1 MRFFEF
7 GRASLPRVSGVT
19 LLAAAVLVLLPALA
33 WLQYSWLNQIA
44 DADRERRARTLQ
56 TAASQLAQDF
66 DGEVGKAVMG
76 LQLEPGMVE
85 QQAWSSYAERYQAGP
100 TTRSRPTSSS
110 RSTSSRRPRIAPAR
124 RAHASRV
131 AAAAQT
137 FEAMDWPAEL
147 QGIRTRFTRDNR
159 VMELQIA
166 GPHRGER
173 GGPRRRRIASS
184 TG

>member
-1 MRFFEF
+1 M
-7 GRASLPRVSGVT
+7 SGVT

-85 QQAWSSYAERYQAGP
+85 QQAWSSYAERYQTWADNAITP
-100 TTRSRPTSSS
+100 DIIKSVYFVAVPRITRSRPSRSRCACGGRSS
-110 RSTSSRRPRIAPAR
+110 RPSRRW
-124 RAHASRV
+124 S
-131 AAAAQT
+131 
-137 FEAMDWPAEL
+137 
-147 QGIRTRFTRDNR
+147 
-159 VMELQIA
+159 
-166 GPHRGER
+166 
-173 GGPRRRRIASS
+173 GPRN
-184 TG
+184 